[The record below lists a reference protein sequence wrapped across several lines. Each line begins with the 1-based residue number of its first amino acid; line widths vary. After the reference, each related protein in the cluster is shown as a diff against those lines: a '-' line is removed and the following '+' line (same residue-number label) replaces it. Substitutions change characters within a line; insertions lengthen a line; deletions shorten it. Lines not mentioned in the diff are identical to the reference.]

1 MNRADLALAGV
12 SFVWGASF
20 VMGKE
25 ALGDVSPLCYIALR
39 FALALLVL
47 ALLFRRRL
55 GDGFTAA
62 ELRAGLATGACLIAG
77 YMFQTVGLRTTTPS
91 KSAFL
96 TGFYIPLTPFLG
108 SLVFRRVPRWM
119 ELAGVAAATVGMG
132 LLSLEGQTF
141 AINPGD
147 LLTIGCSFAFAL
159 HILVLGHYS
168 GRIRYESLSFLQ
180 IAAAACYSAGSFW
193 WLEEVKLIWSG
204 AVVLALVVGGVF
216 STAVAFTVQSWAQ
229 QYTTPTRTALI
240 FSLEPVFAWLTS
252 YVVEGEV
259 LSGRAATGA
268 ALILAGIVLV
278 EMKPRSVGKHLS

>member
-1 MNRADLALAGV
+1 
-12 SFVWGASF
+12 
-20 VMGKE
+20 
-25 ALGDVSPLCYIALR
+25 
-39 FALALLVL
+39 
-47 ALLFRRRL
+47 
-55 GDGFTAA
+55 
-62 ELRAGLATGACLIAG
+62 
-77 YMFQTVGLRTTTPS
+77 
-91 KSAFL
+91 
-96 TGFYIPLTPFLG
+96 
-108 SLVFRRVPRWM
+108 
-119 ELAGVAAATVGMG
+119 VAAATVGTG

-147 LLTIGCSFAFAL
+147 LLTIGCAFAFAL

-204 AVVLALVVGGVF
+204 AVALALVVGGVF